1 LHDEKIFNLNLK
13 GLGPNGEYPGP
24 RVNQY
29 SSGRCWLFAT
39 STSAAH
45 SLEQQLTVIANVLR
59 YNVIEKLNLGDFQLS
74 QNYLF
79 FYDKLEK
86 ANYYLE

>member
-1 LHDEKIFNLNLK
+1 VAYDK
-13 GLGPNGEYPGP
+13 
-24 RVNQY
+24 
-29 SSGRCWLFAT
+29 
-39 STSAAH
+39 
-45 SLEQQLTVIANVLR
+45 ANVLR

-86 ANYYLE
+86 ANYYLEYVFVSFYKSLGIDELGA

>member
-1 LHDEKIFNLNLK
+1 MLAVRHQYVRCPL
-13 GLGPNGEYPGP
+13 LG
-24 RVNQY
+24 
-29 SSGRCWLFAT
+29 
-39 STSAAH
+39 
-45 SLEQQLTVIANVLR
+45 QQLTVIANVLR

-86 ANYYLE
+86 ANYYLEYVHTIVRADSQEHA

>member
-1 LHDEKIFNLNLK
+1 VADAGCL
-13 GLGPNGEYPGP
+13 P
-24 RVNQY
+24 RV
-29 SSGRCWLFAT
+29 SVFSGPEERVAYDK
-39 STSAAH
+39 
-45 SLEQQLTVIANVLR
+45 ANVLR

-86 ANYYLE
+86 ANYYLEYVFVSFYKSLGADELGA

>member
-1 LHDEKIFNLNLK
+1 LGRTASTPVPESISTAVDDAGSLPPVSLFTVSITA
-13 GLGPNGEYPGP
+13 GLMH
-24 RVNQY
+24 
-29 SSGRCWLFAT
+29 L
-39 STSAAH
+39 
-45 SLEQQLTVIANVLR
+45 ANVLR
-59 YNVIEKLNLGDFQLS
+59 YNVIEQLKLGDFQLS

>member
-1 LHDEKIFNLNLK
+1 MLVVCH
-13 GLGPNGEYPGP
+13 
-24 RVNQY
+24 QY
-29 SSGRCWLFAT
+29 VRCPL
-39 STSAAH
+39 S
-45 SLEQQLTVIANVLR
+45 EQQLTGIANVLR